1 MIWPVLVAFGASA
14 GGLFTLSLIMIGER
28 YRDDELVRAN
38 AHVAQLWGLGCL
50 IGPLT
55 TGAVS
60 QWLSGHALPLLMATG
75 ALVFIIL
82 ASRRGAFSEMETAGA
97 ARS

>member
-1 MIWPVLVAFGASA
+1 MCI
-14 GGLFTLSLIMIGER
+14 
-28 YRDDELVRAN
+28 RDR
-38 AHVAQLWGLGCL
+38 LWGLGCL

-60 QWLSGHALPLLMATG
+60 QWLSGHALPLMMATG

-82 ASRRGAFSEMETAGA
+82 ASKPGAFSEMDAARA

>member
-1 MIWPVLVAFGASA
+1 
-14 GGLFTLSLIMIGER
+14 MIGER

-50 IGPLT
+50 VGPLA

-60 QWLSGHALPLLMATG
+60 QWLSGHALPLMMATG

-82 ASRRGAFSEMETAGA
+82 ASQRGAFSEMQAVGA